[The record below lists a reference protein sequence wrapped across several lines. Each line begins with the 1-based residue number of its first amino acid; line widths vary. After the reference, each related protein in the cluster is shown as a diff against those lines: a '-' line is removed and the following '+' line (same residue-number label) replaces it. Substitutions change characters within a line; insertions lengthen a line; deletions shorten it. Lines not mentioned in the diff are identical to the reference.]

1 MWTLNFEKRFK
12 RYFNFCP
19 DFYDHVG
26 KRLDKKANV
35 SLKIPDVT
43 DCTTNNQNTD
53 VVQYLKKQ
61 GKQ

>member
-43 DCTTNNQNTD
+43 DCTTNN
-53 VVQYLKKQ
+53 
-61 GKQ
+61 